1 MGAQVEPGD
10 PGDVADASGASDC
23 DEDTIKRS
31 TKLLNGSERERKL
44 SERRDEENSPKLARD
59 ELDDPGGETAVPA
72 VSRVTQD
79 ALNARGTGRWRYKC
93 AISR

>member
-44 SERRDEENSPKLARD
+44 SERRDEETYPRD
-59 ELDDPGGETAVPA
+59 ELDDPGGEMAVPA

-79 ALNARGTGRWRYKC
+79 ALNARGTVRWRYKC